1 MKPRKI
7 IDSAVTP
14 DGRELVLYQRGD
26 IFQIYVDGY
35 DLMSSRAHGSEEEL
49 ARLALGALGQGS
61 GERALRLL
69 VGGLGMG
76 FTLRAV
82 LDELDSWP
90 RARVE
95 AQAQADVG
103 VEVGAEV
110 EVAEVFPVVV
120 DWNRRH
126 LGHLAGHPLMDRRVT
141 VTVGDVSA
149 CFETPTPLYDGVLLD
164 VDNGP
169 EALTLD
175 SNTALYSERGLA
187 RIHRSLQ
194 PGGVLAVWS
203 SFRDDPFT
211 HRLRRAGFEVR
222 EVTVRARPGSSSR
235 KARGQRHVVFL
246 GRKR

>member
-1 MKPRKI
+1 MKARRI
-7 IDSAVTP
+7 LDSALTP
-14 DGRELVLYQRGD
+14 DERELVLYQRGD

-49 ARLALGALGQGS
+49 ARLALGALGKGS
-61 GERALRLL
+61 GQRELRLL

-82 LDELDSWP
+82 LDELGSWP
-90 RARVE
+90 QAR
-95 AQAQADVG
+95 
-103 VEVGAEV
+103 V
-110 EVAEVFPVVV
+110 EVAEVFRVVV
-120 DWNRRH
+120 DWNRAH
-126 LGHLAGHPLMDRRVT
+126 LGHLAGHPLEDERVA
-141 VTVGDVSA
+141 VTVGDVGG
-149 CFETPTPLYDGVLLD
+149 CFEAPSPLYDVVLLD

-175 SNTALYSERGLA
+175 SNTALYSDRGLA
-187 RIHRSLQ
+187 RIHRALS

-211 HRLRRAGFEVR
+211 HRFRRAGFEVR
-222 EVTVRARPGSSSR
+222 AVTVRARPGASGR

-246 GRKR
+246 GKKS